1 MISQLRSDAEVGLS
15 SFISAFQKHL
25 SFTKQNWLQFGSNKQ
40 SVTFLVLFLELLAPT
55 VQYANFVYWSPR
67 LNLFYPSKD
76 KDINLL
82 GLTVATVSQ
91 YHRCVQKSDKFI
103 TMMNTNVHRIVKFRF
118 FINQANAKLSNL
130 NSQIFHV
137 TFVSYQ
143 HNSKVILITLHRLND
158 HVNFML

>member
-1 MISQLRSDAEVGLS
+1 M
-15 SFISAFQKHL
+15 
-25 SFTKQNWLQFGSNKQ
+25 
-40 SVTFLVLFLELLAPT
+40 LFLELLAPT

-67 LNLFYPSKD
+67 LNLCYPSKD

-130 NSQIFHV
+130 NSQIFHI

-158 HVNFML
+158 HVNFMLWHLSFSYLLLNSSFLWHKISTINHSYKAR